1 MMQTEE
7 LATQLPTRGRRIKF
21 TPERLQQIRNLVER
35 GKSREEIA
43 ELIGVTVGSLQVTCS
58 RLGISLRRVVFD
70 NGMGLLRRG
79 GLHSRTSTFTPSRGG
94 DVPFPPINGQSQQ
107 NSQSGP
113 VEQPQATTPH
123 EERARTDEMGLANLA
138 LRMKYRGE
146 RTRMIPIDR
155 KSPVDKHIGQRLKE
169 YRQHRGITVRE
180 LADAAHVTPGQIS
193 RYEHGRDRISHER
206 VTEFAR
212 ILRIKSNDLYQPPG
226 SRLRRN
232 HVRWRLT
239 NFMAA
244 VIAEAAALMSSWRKA
259 AADNEATINEATM
272 VAAVAVAVGA
282 SAAAASDAG
291 AGNHAT
297 KAAWHVS
304 DDGGGGKIAHDS
316 PVSATGKDTSAQ
328 STPASANG
336 DHSASPFKPTVDH
349 HAIVDP
355 GIKLDLIPTDHLL
368 QHPADNLL
376 HIPAQP
382 DDGADPAH
390 PYVDGNQSASA
401 DDGNAHPGKV
411 PHDPPAPTARSSDL
425 SADHSAQPFKTNFG
439 QHPVDDPETNS
450 PSNSNNR
457 PLQQPADNSLHT
469 PAQHDDNGSPAV
481 TDGAHPGRGQVDG
494 IESASPKLADDGS
507 TNSGKLDHHAS
518 ADPDINDQHPADNS
532 LHTLAQPDDGP
543 HPADPPVDVGEL
555 PNFKFANN
563 GSGHPDIGPD
573 GAHTA
578 HSQADVDQSDSF
590 KFANSDSAHP
600 GTVVPHDSNTL
611 TTLSSDSSGTHRP
624 AAPNL
629 NVPGTVMSDAAS
641 DQFAFEKGHD
651 NVVDVKPDLIETD
664 HAVADI
670 QHLLHT
676 AHDANAVG
684 ALDPNHTTA
693 PHDMTKVQLPYH
705 HGDFHFA

>member
-1 MMQTEE
+1 M
-7 LATQLPTRGRRIKF
+7 
-21 TPERLQQIRNLVER
+21 
-35 GKSREEIA
+35 
-43 ELIGVTVGSLQVTCS
+43 
-58 RLGISLRRVVFD
+58 
-70 NGMGLLRRG
+70 
-79 GLHSRTSTFTPSRGG
+79 
-94 DVPFPPINGQSQQ
+94 
-107 NSQSGP
+107 
-113 VEQPQATTPH
+113 
-123 EERARTDEMGLANLA
+123 
-138 LRMKYRGE
+138 
-146 RTRMIPIDR
+146 DR
-155 KSPVDKHIGQRLKE
+155 KSPIDTHIGQRLKE
-169 YRQHRGITVRE
+169 YRQHRGMTVRE

-244 VIAEAAALMSSWRKA
+244 VIAEAVALMSSWRKA

-297 KAAWHVS
+297 KTAGDVS
-304 DDGGGGKIAHDS
+304 DDGRGGKIAHDS

-401 DDGNAHPGKV
+401 DDSNAHPGKV

-425 SADHSAQPFKTNFG
+425 SGDDSAQPFKTNLD
-439 QHPVDDPETNS
+439 HHAVDDPETNF
-450 PSNSNNR
+450 PSNSNNH

-469 PAQHDDNGSPAV
+469 LAQPDDNGSPAV
-481 TDGAHPGRGQVDG
+481 TDGAHP
-494 IESASPKLADDGS
+494 AD
-507 TNSGKLDHHAS
+507 L
-518 ADPDINDQHPADNS
+518 
-532 LHTLAQPDDGP
+532 
-543 HPADPPVDVGEL
+543 PVDVNQL
-555 PNFKFANN
+555 A
-563 GSGHPDIGPD
+563 
-573 GAHTA
+573 
-578 HSQADVDQSDSF
+578 SF
-590 KFANSDSAHP
+590 KFVDEASAVSGHLAHP
-600 GTVVPHDSNTL
+600 HFDN
-611 TTLSSDSSGTHRP
+611 
-624 AAPNL
+624 AK
-629 NVPGTVMSDAAS
+629 VPGTAMSDAAS
-641 DQFAFEKGHD
+641 DQFVFEKGHD
-651 NVVDVKPDLIETD
+651 KVADVKADMIETD

-670 QHLLHT
+670 RHLLHT
-676 AHDANAVG
+676 AHNTNAVG
-684 ALDPNHTTA
+684 AFDPNHTTA
-693 PHDMTKVQLPYH
+693 PQDMTKVQLPHH